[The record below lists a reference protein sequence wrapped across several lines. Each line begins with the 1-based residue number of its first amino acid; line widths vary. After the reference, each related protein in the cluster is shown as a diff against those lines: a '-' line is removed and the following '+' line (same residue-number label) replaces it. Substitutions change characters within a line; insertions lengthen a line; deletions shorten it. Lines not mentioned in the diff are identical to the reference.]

1 MRIASSILAAAAVAA
16 LAVPAFA
23 ADKATTRGP
32 ERLNPLNIQTGP
44 SAQSPN
50 NGSEASFTFAPFN
63 QVVANSTGIPGIDP
77 EFVLLN
83 GLPAGTW
90 SSYTVSV
97 DWSAIAGDPWSEESI
112 WALTSATDIAN
123 PATVFYA
130 DPGPASNSAGNGS
143 PVTLTWSGFFDEA
156 YTTGSTPLYFLMGQ
170 TFSGS
175 SANWNN
181 VSITLGDDLPVPPT
195 PPASTLLTVG
205 GSYSAPLA
213 AGEVQ
218 WYSFN
223 FAGGPLVLDT
233 LGSTLT
239 ASTFGAE
246 NDTEMGLYNSLGEL
260 ILSNDDA
267 DIVNDIFTSELDFP
281 SLAAGT
287 YYLAVGGFNLS
298 FADDFDV
305 TSTAIQSGTIVINGL
320 SIPEP
325 ATLSVL
331 AGLGLVALR
340 RRK

>member
-1 MRIASSILAAAAVAA
+1 MILAAAAVAA
-16 LAVPAFA
+16 IAGPAFA
-23 ADKATTRGP
+23 GDKSNARGP
-32 ERLNPLNIQTGP
+32 ERINPLNPQTGP
-44 SAQSPN
+44 SSQLPSR
-50 NGSEASFTFAPFN
+50 GSEASFTFPFFN
-63 QVVANSTGIPGIDP
+63 QVVNNSSAIPGIDP
-77 EFVLLN
+77 ESVLLA

-90 SSYTVSV
+90 SSYSVSV
-97 DWSAIAGDPWSEESI
+97 DWSAVSGDPWSSEAI
-112 WALTSATDIAN
+112 WALTSASDLADPSI
-123 PATVFYA
+123 VFYA
-130 DPGPASNSAGNGS
+130 DPGVSDDSLPNGS
-143 PVTLTWSGFFDEA
+143 PVTLTWSGFFDEP

-175 SANWNN
+175 TANWNN
-181 VSITLGDDLPVPPT
+181 ISITLGDDLPVPPT
-195 PPASTLLTVG
+195 PPPSTLLNVG

-213 AGEVQ
+213 AGEVL

-223 FAGGPLVLDT
+223 FAGGALSLDT

-239 ASTFGAE
+239 VSTFGSV

-267 DIVNDIFTSELDFP
+267 DITNGIYTSELNFP
-281 SLAAGT
+281 SLPAGT
-287 YYLAVGGFNLS
+287 YYLAVGGFNLN
-298 FADDFDV
+298 FADEFVV